1 MKNCSQCGAENPAT
15 AKFCRKCGHPFTETV
30 ANNDMMA
37 TPVQDTPAPVE
48 QSIGVQSVQESIFP
62 NVPVD
67 EQTQADTD
75 EASPV
80 NAAAPD
86 IELADQNTQVE
97 QDTATEMFQ
106 QVPQQPMH
114 TGQLPDPQFADMP
127 QAYAGSSM
135 TAQPV
140 QSAQPMMT
148 QPMPAMPN
156 QAMPNQAM
164 PNQGMPNQAMPNQGM
179 PMANQQAPAQP
190 MQGMPMQG
198 MPMQGMPAAQNSEFT
213 NLFKWMWQSF
223 LRPSHQANTQ
233 VWWPIVSFAIT
244 SFVMGLTTYMWQVRA
259 VSAANSFSRGLF
271 NMMGSGYSGYAPSMN
286 APISGLFKG
295 WILSFILLYAVV
307 LIAFIGYRILGD
319 ATPFASVQTKAAQ
332 RLMPAN
338 AFLLAA
344 LLFGLVG
351 GGLTGLSVLLYVCT
365 VIMFIA
371 APGVLVAQA
380 QCTRKADRTWLW
392 IVTCII
398 GGIIVF
404 ILLMITA
411 ASGIMSA
418 VDSASSM
425 FGSLNS
431 LM

>member
-1 MKNCSQCGAENPAT
+1 MKNCSQCGAENPET

-48 QSIGVQSVQESIFP
+48 QSIGVQPVQESIFS
-62 NVPVD
+62 NVPAD

-75 EASPV
+75 EA
-80 NAAAPD
+80 APAST
-86 IELADQNTQVE
+86 LASDATVADYSAQAE
-97 QDTATEMFQ
+97 QDAATEMFQ
-106 QVPQQPMH
+106 QVSQQPMQ
-114 TGQLPDPQFADMP
+114 TGQLPDPQFAGMP
-127 QAYAGSSM
+127 QAYAGSAM
-135 TAQPV
+135 PAQPV

-148 QPMPAMPN
+148 QPMPT
-156 QAMPNQAM
+156 M
-164 PNQGMPNQAMPNQGM
+164 PNQGMPMGQ

-190 MQGMPMQG
+190 MQGMPNQGMPNQG
-198 MPMQGMPAAQNSEFT
+198 MPMQGQPAAQNSEFT

-223 LRPSHQANTQ
+223 LRPSHHAVTQ

-271 NMMGSGYSGYAPSMN
+271 NMMSSGYSSYAPSMN

-371 APGVLVAQA
+371 APGALVAQA

-418 VDSASSM
+418 ADSASSL
-425 FGSLNS
+425 FGSL
-431 LM
+431 

>member
-62 NVPVD
+62 NVSAD

-75 EASPV
+75 EAAPV
-80 NAAAPD
+80 NAAAPG

-135 TAQPV
+135 PAQPV

-148 QPMPAMPN
+148 QPMP
-156 QAMPNQAM
+156 
-164 PNQGMPNQAMPNQGM
+164 AMPNQGM

-198 MPMQGMPAAQNSEFT
+198 QPAAQNSEFI

-418 VDSASSM
+418 VDSASSL
-425 FGSLNS
+425 FGNLNS

>member
-1 MKNCSQCGAENPAT
+1 MKNCIQCGAENPEA

-62 NVPVD
+62 NVPAD

-75 EASPV
+75 EA
-80 NAAAPD
+80 APASTMASD
-86 IELADQNTQVE
+86 TTVADYSAQAE
-97 QDTATEMFQ
+97 QDATTEMFQ
-106 QVPQQPMH
+106 QVSQQPMQ
-114 TGQLPDPQFADMP
+114 TGQLPNPQFADMP

-135 TAQPV
+135 PAQPV

-156 QAMPNQAM
+156 QAMPNQ
-164 PNQGMPNQAMPNQGM
+164 GMPNQGM

-198 MPMQGMPAAQNSEFT
+198 MPMQGQPAAQNSEFT

-259 VSAANSFSRGLF
+259 VSAANSLSRGLF
-271 NMMGSGYSGYAPSMN
+271 NMMSSGYSSYAPSMN

-319 ATPFASVQTKAAQ
+319 TTSFANVQAKAAQ

-351 GGLTGLSVLLYVCT
+351 GGLTGLSVLLYVTT

-371 APGVLVAQA
+371 APGALVAQA

-418 VDSASSM
+418 VDSASSL
-425 FGSLNS
+425 FGNLNS

>member
-1 MKNCSQCGAENPAT
+1 MKNCSQCGAENPET
-15 AKFCRKCGHPFTETV
+15 AKFCRKCGHPFAETV
-30 ANNDMMA
+30 ANN
-37 TPVQDTPAPVE
+37 VVSGPVE
-48 QSIGVQSVQESIFP
+48 STPTSADRPLEEQSVQESIFP
-62 NVPVD
+62 SVPAD
-67 EQTQADTD
+67 EHAQADTD
-75 EASPV
+75 EA
-80 NAAAPD
+80 APAST
-86 IELADQNTQVE
+86 LASDTTVADYSAQAE
-97 QDTATEMFQ
+97 QDAATEMFQ
-106 QVPQQPMH
+106 QVSQQPMQ
-114 TGQLPDPQFADMP
+114 TGQLPNPQFADMP
-127 QAYAGSSM
+127 QAYAGSAM
-135 TAQPV
+135 PGQPV
-140 QSAQPMMT
+140 PTAQPMMT
-148 QPMPAMPN
+148 QPMPT
-156 QAMPNQAM
+156 M
-164 PNQGMPNQAMPNQGM
+164 PNQGMPNQGM

-198 MPMQGMPAAQNSEFT
+198 MPMQGMPMQGQPAAQNSEFT

-223 LRPSHQANTQ
+223 LRPSHHAVTQ

-271 NMMGSGYSGYAPSMN
+271 NMMSSGYSSYAPSMN

-418 VDSASSM
+418 ADSASSL
-425 FGSLNS
+425 FGSL
-431 LM
+431 